1 MVALADWYILPIL
14 PPIGE
19 TFRPFKYQRRGPHA
33 FGCVQDFTPAS
44 WTFGSTRMYGF
55 EYAVRGIQ
63 VGLQLQYIS
72 MDYCIL
78 LGCVIVGLQ
87 VQPICMTM
95 SILTSWWK
103 LKWQNS
109 MRLDKELYTNIR
121 IGVYSKT
128 VKVTGAM
135 KIPVMKLMILF
146 LYSCPDGP
154 SCVVGDVETTP
165 WSHSYL
171 PWIRGTQCWGL
182 RLGNLDYTL

>member
-55 EYAVRGIQ
+55 EHAVRGIR
-63 VGLQLQYIS
+63 VGLLLQHIS
-72 MDYCIL
+72 MGYCIL

-87 VQPICMTM
+87 VQPVCMTM

-103 LKWQNS
+103 LNQV
-109 MRLDKELYTNIR
+109 
-121 IGVYSKT
+121 IGSIFNHQ
-128 VKVTGAM
+128 AND
-135 KIPVMKLMILF
+135 KIPCGWKRNYVLIFVLEYIVKQLKLR
-146 LYSCPDGP
+146 
-154 SCVVGDVETTP
+154 VV
-165 WSHSYL
+165 WK
-171 PWIRGTQCWGL
+171 TQ
-182 RLGNLDYTL
+182 